1 MAGQVF
7 LEDARAILSQSERAI
22 RRARRASRGELGR
35 LTVGYTSLIHY
46 PFFRDALRLYR
57 ARYPGVEVILRDL
70 VTIEQLRQLHT
81 STLDISFATYASFA
95 ITSLELERLAHECI
109 LREPVVA
116 VVPTDHRLAG
126 HGPIQLA
133 ALANEPWVWF
143 AHPFDPTTYDYMTRL
158 FEQAGFRP
166 IVAQE
171 VSPAQSTSARAIRWS
186 RSRLS
191 GGRTPPGALRCGP
204 VRRRWRV

>member
-1 MAGQVF
+1 MHAPSC
-7 LEDARAILSQSERAI
+7 RSLSAI